1 MHDHVSQ
8 PSYMYS
14 QRSKTKA
21 RENEKETNGVGTE
34 KSRCDLGGR
43 EGRKIRLMFRG
54 QNIFF

>member
-34 KSRCDLGGR
+34 KSRCDLGG
-43 EGRKIRLMFRG
+43 GG
-54 QNIFF
+54 QKNQIDV

>member
-21 RENEKETNGVGTE
+21 RENEKETNGVDTE
-34 KSRCDLGGR
+34 KSRCDLGGG
-43 EGRKIRLMFRG
+43 GRKIRLMFRG
-54 QNIFF
+54 